1 MSQVL
6 NRLKQAEA
14 DRERLIAERRRLEAE
29 ADAAL
34 AEREREEGAVH
45 TQAESVPPA
54 LPAAVHT
61 RAVQEATARR
71 SWGTFAIVAALAC
84 AFLLGTLVSRES
96 AAPKAPAPAAPPA
109 IAAAV
114 PAAKAPPA
122 LFRLE
127 QDSEAFGA
135 RAAGAERK

>member
-14 DRERLIAERRRLEAE
+14 DRERVIAERRRLEAE
-29 ADAAL
+29 ADVAL
-34 AEREREEGAVH
+34 AELEREEGSARA
-45 TQAESVPPA
+45 QAASAPPA
-54 LPAAVHT
+54 LPPTVHT
-61 RAVQEATARR
+61 RAVREAAVRR

-96 AAPKAPAPAAPPA
+96 GPPKVPAPAAQPA
-109 IAAAV
+109 VAAAV

-127 QDSEAFGA
+127 QDSEGFGA